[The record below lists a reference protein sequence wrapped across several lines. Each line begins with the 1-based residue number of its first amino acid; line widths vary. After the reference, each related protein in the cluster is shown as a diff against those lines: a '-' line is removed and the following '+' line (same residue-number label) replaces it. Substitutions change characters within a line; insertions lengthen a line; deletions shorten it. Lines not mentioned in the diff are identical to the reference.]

1 VGLPEGAKDKRAR
14 VFLGSLMNRKSVLFG
29 LGVAL
34 FLAGVGTVL
43 VLLFL
48 HEPAVYARSSQPEGK
63 DRQMLSGQFNSEFL
77 QLYEGIRR
85 DATWNATFTEKSIN
99 SYLEEDFIQT
109 GVSKSVLPEGISAPR
124 VAIEPDKFRLA
135 FRYNFGPWNT
145 IISIDMRMWLAT
157 KREPNVI
164 ALELQSLHA
173 GSLPIA
179 AQSLLEQI
187 SGTARQN
194 GIEVIWYRYHG
205 NPVALLKF
213 QANEPH
219 PTIQFL
225 NLKLD
230 SGRLVITGRSIDG
243 GTAGLPPM
251 AESVTMVGN

>member
-1 VGLPEGAKDKRAR
+1 
-14 VFLGSLMNRKSVLFG
+14 MNRKSVLFG

-34 FLAGVGTVL
+34 FLAGVGMVL

-48 HEPAVYARSSQPEGK
+48 HEPAVYARSSLPEGEE
-63 DRQMLSGQFNSEFL
+63 RQRLSGQFNSEFL
-77 QLYEGIRR
+77 HLADGIRKEV
-85 DATWNATFTEKSIN
+85 TWDATFTERSIN
-99 SYLEEDFIQT
+99 GYFEEDFVRS
-109 GVSKSVLPEGISAPR
+109 GVAKSVLPEGISAPR

-135 FRYNFGPWNT
+135 FRYNLGPWNT
-145 IISIDMRMWLAT
+145 IISIEMRMWLAT

-173 GSLPIA
+173 GSVPIA

-187 SGTARQN
+187 SETARQN

-225 NLKLD
+225 DLKLNN
-230 SGRLVITGRSIDG
+230 GELVIRGRSIDG
-243 GTAGLPPM
+243 GMAGLPPM
-251 AESVTMVGN
+251 ADSITMVGN

>member
-1 VGLPEGAKDKRAR
+1 
-14 VFLGSLMNRKSVLFG
+14 MNRKSVLFG

-34 FLAGVGTVL
+34 FLAGIGTVL

-48 HEPAVYARSSQPEGK
+48 HEPAVYARSSQPEGEERK
-63 DRQMLSGQFNSEFL
+63 ILSGQFNSEFVHL
-77 QLYEGIRR
+77 ADGIHNKP
-85 DATWNATFTEKSIN
+85 TWDATFTEKSIN
-99 SYLEEDFIQT
+99 SYFEEDFVRT
-109 GVSKSVLPEGISAPR
+109 GVAKSLPEGMSAPR
-124 VAIEPDKFRLA
+124 VAIEPDKLRLA

-145 IISIDMRMWLAT
+145 IISIDMRLWLAT

-187 SGTARQN
+187 SETARQN

-205 NPVALLKF
+205 NPVALLRF

-225 NLKLD
+225 NLKLE
-230 SGRLVITGRSIDG
+230 SGQLVITGRSIDG
-243 GTAGLPPM
+243 GTAGLPAM
-251 AESVTMVGN
+251 VDSVTMVGN